1 MDNERITG
9 PNINDETELAEQVWP
24 TGIYASAA
32 VKSALHALITNE
44 FIDPVGIVLP
54 DGAVPYF
61 LLSMESMG
69 EGYATAGISKE
80 ADENTSAITII
91 ATVFPAPPATGIVF
105 QAGEGVDTKDGEA
118 LISHEARIMM
128 SAIATELCE
137 QYELSAD
144 LLIMISAIKNGDE
157 ETDNTQDKITIG

>member
-1 MDNERITG
+1 MENDNVAELNT
-9 PNINDETELAEQVWP
+9 NDETELTDQIWT

-61 LLSMESMG
+61 LLSMESLG

-80 ADENTSAITII
+80 ADDNSAAITII
-91 ATVFPAPPATGIVF
+91 ATVFPAPPSTGIKF
-105 QAGEGVDTKDGEA
+105 QAGEGIAIEDGEA
-118 LISHEARIMM
+118 AISSETRAMM

-137 QYELSAD
+137 QYELSTD
-144 LLIMISAIKNGDE
+144 LLIMISAIHNDE
-157 ETDNTQDKITIG
+157 AEGAIVIH